1 MDDGGPSVTARRV
14 AAHRLGFTRVAMDY
28 GDPAAD
34 EALAADVVDGL
45 VVPPSR
51 MHDYLAARTSF
62 FDRGVTGAI
71 DCGVRQVVTGA
82 AGYDGRSLRYAKPG
96 VRWFEVDHP
105 ATQRDKLAR
114 LKRLGIAAAGVR
126 FVEADFTRDPVA
138 ARLREAGLDADAP
151 SLFLLEG
158 VAVYLEPAVLEN
170 VLDQF
175 RQVAAPG
182 SQLAISVSTSRP
194 AEGTRAR
201 FQAAVAAMGEPARSF
216 FEAGEAQDLLA
227 RTGWLITD
235 ADAKA
240 DTRGERIRSA
250 GLLTATAGPRSA
262 AGTDSGDAPASGSGS
277 GAASGARAGRPRRS
291 APSRQAASQPS
302 RSVQPPQEGPLPLS
316 ALLSQALV
324 AFTIEFDNQAEH
336 NLPHRTTSHGP
347 SRTGDGAWLV
357 SLVMYENCMRYVT
370 EEPLTAGELEAR
382 ARTGT
387 NLDGMRRWGYVT
399 IDGTAKK
406 IHQGSP
412 GPDAVL
418 RATAAGLRARA
429 VWAPMSGLIEQR
441 WRDRFGADQVA
452 RLRDALVPLVRQ
464 LDPGLPDCLPIL
476 HAGLRSQIPVLPP
489 RPDPAEPGDP
499 AGLPLPA
506 LLARVL
512 LSFAIEYESEAGQS
526 LAAGATVLRVL
537 GEAGTRLRDLPP
549 RAGISKEA
557 VSWALGVLTR
567 AGLAAEEPDPA
578 ATPRQGRPPHRPGPA
593 GTGPLSRAHR
603 RDRAALAGAFRR
615 RPGRRP
621 PGGAGTAGHRAGRRA
636 PAAVRRAGAVPG
648 QLAVRG
654 PPSGRPPALPDGPAP
669 RRLPRWQL
677 IPARRPGGWPR
688 WPHSARTS
696 PWTPIR
702 RARRRARRGGR
713 SASW

>member
-1 MDDGGPSVTARRV
+1 MEDGGPFATARRV
-14 AAHRLGFTRVAMDY
+14 AAHRLGFARVAADY

-45 VVPPSR
+45 TVAASR

-62 FDRGVTGAI
+62 FDRSVTGAI
-71 DCGVRQVVTGA
+71 DRGVRQVVVGA

-105 ATQRDKLAR
+105 ATQRDKLTR
-114 LKRLGIAAAGVR
+114 LKRLGIDAAGVR
-126 FVEADFTRDPVA
+126 FVAADFTRDPVA
-138 ARLREAGLDADAP
+138 ARLREARFDAGVP

-182 SQLAISVSTSRP
+182 SRLAISVSVSRP
-194 AEGTRAR
+194 ADRTRAR
-201 FQAAVAAMGEPARSF
+201 FQAAVAAMGEPARST
-216 FEAGEAQDLLA
+216 FEAGQAEDLLA
-227 RTGWLITD
+227 RTGWPA
-235 ADAKA
+235 ADASGKA
-240 DTRGERIRSA
+240 ARSERLRSV
-250 GLLTATAGPRSA
+250 GLLTATAGARSA
-262 AGTDSGDAPASGSGS
+262 RDPSAAPASASAS
-277 GAASGARAGRPRRS
+277 ASGPGPAGQSRRAAPPRPS
-291 APSRQAASQPS
+291 APRPSQPP
-302 RSVQPPQEGPLPLS
+302 REERLPPS

-324 AFTIEFDNQAEH
+324 AFTIEFDNEAEH
-336 NLPHRTTSHGP
+336 SLPRRTTSHGP

-370 EEPLTAGELEAR
+370 EEPLTVGELQAR

-399 IDGTAKK
+399 INGTAKK
-406 IHQGSP
+406 NRKGSP

-429 VWAPMSGLIEQR
+429 VWAPLPGLIEQR
-441 WRDRFGADQVA
+441 WRDRFGADRVA

-476 HAGLRSQIPVLPP
+476 HAGLLSQIPALPP

-512 LSFAIEYESEAGQS
+512 LSFAIEYETEAGQS

-537 GEAGTRLRDLPP
+537 VEAGTRLRDLPSM
-549 RAGISKEA
+549 AGISKEA

-567 AGLAAEEPDPA
+567 SGLAAEEPDPA
-578 ATPRQGRPPHRPGPA
+578 ARRGKVARLTPAGQRAQRRYHELTAAIEQRWRERFGAGPA
-593 GTGPLSRAHR
+593 GAL
-603 RDRAALAGAFRR
+603 RAALEPLATAPDGESAPLFGGLEPYPDNWRAAI
-615 RPGRRP
+615 RP
-621 PGGAGTAGHRAGRRA
+621 PVILPHYPMVLHRGGY
-636 PAAVRRAGAVPG
+636 
-648 QLAVRG
+648 
-654 PPSGRPPALPDGPAP
+654 PDG
-669 RRLPRWQL
+669 
-677 IPARRPGGWPR
+677 
-688 WPHSARTS
+688 S
-696 PWTPIR
+696 
-702 RARRRARRGGR
+702 
-713 SASW
+713 